1 MSRRTY
7 PRLRTPRLVL
17 RAFTRADSDT
27 VTRLAGEREI
37 AVNTL
42 NIPHPYEQRHAI
54 EWIDSHAGQLH
65 RHEAATFAVT
75 RSSDGI
81 LLGAAGLILDAEHR
95 SGELGYWIGR
105 PYWGQGFAT
114 EAARAVVE
122 WGFDELDLH
131 RVHASHFPRN
141 PASGNVLRKLGMRSE
156 GRLREHVLKW
166 GEFLDIEMYGVL
178 REEFARTN
186 SGSPGI
192 VVERPDER

>member
-17 RAFTRADSDT
+17 RAFTRADIDT
-27 VTRLAGEREI
+27 VTRLAGDREI

-42 NIPHPYEQRHAI
+42 NIPHPYKHRHAI
-54 EWIDSHAGQLH
+54 EWIDSHVGQLH
-65 RHEAATFAVT
+65 RYEAATFAVT
-75 RSSDGI
+75 RSSDQVVM
-81 LLGAAGLILDAEHR
+81 GAAGLILDAEHR
-95 SGELGYWIGR
+95 SGELGYWIGT

-122 WGFDELDLH
+122 WGFEELDLH

-141 PASGNVLRKLGMRSE
+141 PASGNVLRKLGMRNE

-166 GEFLDIEMYGVL
+166 GEFLDIEMYGLL
-178 REEFARTN
+178 REEFARTR
-186 SGSPGI
+186 SGSPRI